1 MSVNSIKGTN
11 SSRVKTNSLNDSVS
25 GFINKIS
32 NITDSLTIEDI
43 NESVETLEKIGPYLP
58 DPYVEKVNSL
68 VFNFEKVN
76 KVNELV
82 SFLSSKPEDTTSI
95 QTQNILSNKERF
107 NKILLTL
114 KDDMPEEKIK
124 NIRPIIDLVANFD
137 KYKGMLKLMSAMNTQ
152 SDNPEDKID
161 SMMKMVMP
169 MIGQNEESS
178 DKMKT
183 MVNIFKNIASS
194 PGDKNTNDQAEN
206 YEKV

>member
-25 GFINKIS
+25 GFIDKIS